1 MIETETVESF
11 NTRLTVDT
19 TNIRKLTPAQRDQ
32 IKHYG
37 SQAEAL
43 LKNRELAMFVHH
55 YKFELADNMVMITGH
70 TDQDNATR
78 IAQANYLSGI
88 DGFVTSLK
96 RAVYQKNKVIAF
108 EAQPDATNTAFWY
121 LSTK

>member
-19 TNIRKLTPAQRDQ
+19 SNMSRLTPAQRDQ

-43 LKNRELAMFVHH
+43 LKNRDLAMFVHH
-55 YKFELADNMVMITGH
+55 YKFELADSLTNIMGH
-70 TDQDNATR
+70 SDLDNQTR
-78 IAQANYLSGI
+78 VALSNYLSGT

-96 RAVYQKNKVIAF
+96 RAVYQKNKIIKW
-108 EAQPDATNTAFWY
+108 EQQPTQDNTPI
-121 LSTK
+121 

>member
-1 MIETETVESF
+1 MIDTETVESF

-19 TNIRKLTPAQRDQ
+19 SNISRLTPSQRDS

-43 LKNRELAMFVHH
+43 LKNRDLAMFVHH
-55 YKFELADNMVMITGH
+55 YKFELADNLTNITGH
-70 TDQDNATR
+70 TEIDNITR

-96 RAVYQKNKVIAF
+96 RAVYHKNKILTW
-108 EAQPDATNTAFWY
+108 ENKQQ
-121 LSTK
+121 

>member
-1 MIETETVESF
+1 MIDAETVESF

-19 TNIRKLTPAQRDQ
+19 SDIKKLSAGQRDT

-43 LKNRELAMFVHH
+43 LKNRDLAMFVHH
-55 YKFELADNMVMITGH
+55 YKFELADNLTGITGH
-70 TDQDNATR
+70 TEVDNVTR

-96 RAVYQKNKVIAF
+96 RAVYQKNKVMAW
-108 EAQPDATNTAFWY
+108 ENKQQ
-121 LSTK
+121 

>member
-1 MIETETVESF
+1 MIDQDTVESF

-19 TNIRKLTPAQRDQ
+19 SNLKKLTPAQRDT

-43 LKNRELAMFVHH
+43 LKNRDLAMFIHH
-55 YKFELADNMVMITGH
+55 YKFELADTLVEITGH
-70 TDQDNATR
+70 TEIDDKTR
-78 IAQANYLSGI
+78 IAVANYLAGI

-96 RAVYQKNKVIAF
+96 RAVYQKNKITNF
-108 EAQPDATNTAFWY
+108 EQAPAQ
-121 LSTK
+121 

>member
-1 MIETETVESF
+1 MIDTETVESF

-19 TNIRKLTPAQRDQ
+19 SNISRLTPSQRDQ
-32 IKHYG
+32 IKHYV

-43 LKNRELAMFVHH
+43 LKNRDLAMFVHH
-55 YKFELADNMVMITGH
+55 YKFELADNLTNITGH
-70 TDQDNATR
+70 TEIDNITR

-96 RAVYQKNKVIAF
+96 RAVYHKNKILAW
-108 EAQPDATNTAFWY
+108 ENKQQ
-121 LSTK
+121 

>member
-11 NTRLTVDT
+11 NTRLTIDT
-19 TNIRKLTPAQRDQ
+19 SNLKRLTPGQRDQ
-32 IKHYG
+32 VKHYG
-37 SQAEAL
+37 SQAETL

-55 YKFELADNMVMITGH
+55 YKFELSDALINITGH
-70 TDQDNATR
+70 TQDDNQTR

-96 RAVYQKNKVIAF
+96 RAVYHKNKVLAF
-108 EAQPDATNTAFWY
+108 EKEQQQ
-121 LSTK
+121 

>member
-1 MIETETVESF
+1 MIEEETVESF

-19 TNIRKLTPAQRDQ
+19 SDIKRLTPSQRDT

-43 LKNRELAMFVHH
+43 LKNRDLAMFVHH
-55 YKFELADNMVMITGH
+55 YKFELADNLTNITGH
-70 TDQDNATR
+70 TDVDNVTR

-96 RAVYQKNKVIAF
+96 RAVYQKNKILAW
-108 EAQPDATNTAFWY
+108 E
-121 LSTK
+121 TKQQ

>member
-19 TNIRKLTPAQRDQ
+19 TDLKKLTAGQRDT

-43 LKNRELAMFVHH
+43 LKNRDLAMFVHH
-55 YKFELADNMVMITGH
+55 YKFELADNLTAISGH
-70 TDQDNATR
+70 TDIDNTTR

-96 RAVYQKNKVIAF
+96 RAVYQKNKI
-108 EAQPDATNTAFWY
+108 TAWE
-121 LSTK
+121 TRQQ

>member
-1 MIETETVESF
+1 MIEAETVESF

-19 TNIRKLTPAQRDQ
+19 SDIKRLTPSQRDT

-43 LKNRELAMFVHH
+43 LKNRDLAMFVHH
-55 YKFELADNMVMITGH
+55 YKFELADNLTNITGH
-70 TDQDNATR
+70 TDVDNTTR
-78 IAQANYLSGI
+78 IAQANHLTGI

-96 RAVYQKNKVIAF
+96 RAVYHKNKILAW
-108 EAQPDATNTAFWY
+108 E
-121 LSTK
+121 TKQQ

>member
-19 TNIRKLTPAQRDQ
+19 SNVRRLTPSQRDQ

-55 YKFELADNMVMITGH
+55 YKFELADNMVSITGH
-70 TDQDNATR
+70 TDTDNATR

-96 RAVYQKNKVIAF
+96 QAVYQKNKVMAF
-108 EAQPDATNTAFWY
+108 EAQPDATNATF
-121 LSTK
+121 

>member
-1 MIETETVESF
+1 LKGIDMIDTETVESF

-19 TNIRKLTPAQRDQ
+19 SNISRLTPSQRDQ

-43 LKNRELAMFVHH
+43 LKNRDLAMFVHH
-55 YKFELADNMVMITGH
+55 YKFELADGLANITGH
-70 TDQDNATR
+70 SDTDNQTR
-78 IAQANYLSGI
+78 VALSNYLSGI

-96 RAVYQKNKVIAF
+96 RAIYQKNKITKA
-108 EAQPDATNTAFWY
+108 EQQPGVDNTPI
-121 LSTK
+121 

>member
-19 TNIRKLTPAQRDQ
+19 SNIKKLTPSQRDQ

-55 YKFELADNMVMITGH
+55 YKFELADGLVTITGH
-70 TDQDNATR
+70 TDQDNMTR
-78 IAQANYLSGI
+78 IAIANYMSGL
-88 DGFVTSLK
+88 DGFVSSLK
-96 RAVYQKNKVIAF
+96 RAVYQKNKVISF
-108 EAQPDATNTAFWY
+108 EQTDRNTNTPD
-121 LSTK
+121 LMS

>member
-19 TNIRKLTPAQRDQ
+19 SNISRLTPSQRDQ
-32 IKHYG
+32 IKNYG

-55 YKFELADNMVMITGH
+55 YKFELADGLANITGH
-70 TDQDNATR
+70 SDTDNLTR
-78 IAQANYLSGI
+78 IALANYLSGM

-96 RAVYQKNKVIAF
+96 RAIYQRNKILKSEQSPSV
-108 EAQPDATNTAFWY
+108 DNTPI
-121 LSTK
+121 

>member
-1 MIETETVESF
+1 MIQEETIESF

-19 TNIRKLTPAQRDQ
+19 SDIKRLTPSQRDT

-43 LKNRELAMFVHH
+43 LKNRDLAMFVHH
-55 YKFELADNMVMITGH
+55 YKFELADNLTNITGH
-70 TDQDNATR
+70 TDVDNITR

-96 RAVYQKNKVIAF
+96 RAVYHKNKILAW
-108 EAQPDATNTAFWY
+108 E
-121 LSTK
+121 TKQQ

>member
-19 TNIRKLTPAQRDQ
+19 SNLKRLTPSQRDQ
-32 IKHYG
+32 VKHYG

-55 YKFELADNMVMITGH
+55 YKFELADTLVGITGH
-70 TDQDNATR
+70 AETDNLQRVA
-78 IAQANYLSGI
+78 IAHQLSGI
-88 DGFVTSLK
+88 DQFVTSLR
-96 RAVYQKNKVIAF
+96 RAVYQRNKVVTF
-108 EAQPDATNTAFWY
+108 ESEPTSPNTTF
-121 LSTK
+121 

>member
-1 MIETETVESF
+1 MIEAETVDSF

-19 TNIRKLTPAQRDQ
+19 SDLKKLTAGQRDT
-32 IKHYG
+32 IRHYG

-43 LKNRELAMFVHH
+43 LKNRDLAMFVHH
-55 YKFELADNMVMITGH
+55 YKFELADNLTAISGH
-70 TDQDNATR
+70 TEVDNVTR

-96 RAVYQKNKVIAF
+96 RAVYQKNKV
-108 EAQPDATNTAFWY
+108 TAWEN
-121 LSTK
+121 KQQ

>member
-19 TNIRKLTPAQRDQ
+19 SDIKRLTPSQRDT

-43 LKNRELAMFVHH
+43 LKNRDLAMFVHH
-55 YKFELADNMVMITGH
+55 YKFELADNLTNITGH
-70 TDQDNATR
+70 TDVDNVTR

-96 RAVYQKNKVIAF
+96 RAVYHKNKI
-108 EAQPDATNTAFWY
+108 TAWEN
-121 LSTK
+121 KQQ

>member
-19 TNIRKLTPAQRDQ
+19 TDLKKLTPGQRDT

-43 LKNRELAMFVHH
+43 LKNRDLAMFVHH
-55 YKFELADNMVMITGH
+55 YKFELADNLTAISGH
-70 TDQDNATR
+70 TDIDNRTR

-96 RAVYQKNKVIAF
+96 RAVYQKNKVQAW
-108 EAQPDATNTAFWY
+108 ENKQQ
-121 LSTK
+121 

>member
-1 MIETETVESF
+1 MIEAETVESF

-19 TNIRKLTPAQRDQ
+19 SDIKKLTAGQRDT

-43 LKNRELAMFVHH
+43 LKNRDLAMFVHH
-55 YKFELADNMVMITGH
+55 YKFELADNLTNITGH
-70 TDQDNATR
+70 TEVDNVTR

-96 RAVYQKNKVIAF
+96 RAVYHKNKI
-108 EAQPDATNTAFWY
+108 TAWEN
-121 LSTK
+121 KQQ